1 MISPTDRPAS
11 AWHTLALCAL
21 AAGAV
26 MALLLVVARTPLFSS
41 LIAQTAFERALV
53 LHVTLISVL
62 WLAAMSA
69 GLWGAG
75 SRTARLA
82 MAGAA
87 LMVTAGLGG
96 LGTPVLVD
104 YLPYLDHGLFMLGA
118 GLFTVALTAA
128 AITAPSSLATPWE
141 LALTFMRLPLLAGVT
156 EVLVRLAMGDTPA
169 SALWGGGHAL
179 QIAWTVLLLG
189 LWSRHAP
196 RPGTGSA
203 LIAST
208 ALLCVVAPGL
218 ALSGLAD
225 ADHMHSTVMRTGLGS
240 SLFVGLIVF
249 QPWRADIATRW
260 ATALSVLGL
269 LIGGLIDGQ
278 NTTIPAHYH
287 GTVGAVSIGLIAL
300 ALPRARLAVS
310 VHGTGLALMML
321 GLLTAGS
328 SELARKQVLDAT
340 TADGLAL
347 VGSSLVGL
355 GGLVAALAVLT
366 AMGSAT
372 PLRHALARRLGT
384 T

>member
-1 MISPTDRPAS
+1 M
-11 AWHTLALCAL
+11 
-21 AAGAV
+21 
-26 MALLLVVARTPLFSS
+26 
-41 LIAQTAFERALV
+41 
-53 LHVTLISVL
+53 
-62 WLAAMSA
+62 
-69 GLWGAG
+69 
-75 SRTARLA
+75 
-82 MAGAA
+82 
-87 LMVTAGLGG
+87 
-96 LGTPVLVD
+96 
-104 YLPYLDHGLFMLGA
+104 
-118 GLFTVALTAA
+118 
-128 AITAPSSLATPWE
+128 
-141 LALTFMRLPLLAGVT
+141 
-156 EVLVRLAMGDTPA
+156 
-169 SALWGGGHAL
+169 
-179 QIAWTVLLLG
+179 
-189 LWSRHAP
+189 
-196 RPGTGSA
+196 
-203 LIAST
+203 
-208 ALLCVVAPGL
+208 VAPGL

-240 SLFVGLIVF
+240 SLSVGLIVF
-249 QPWRADIATRW
+249 QPWRADLATRW

-328 SELARKQVLDAT
+328 SDLARKQVLDAS

-347 VGSSLVGL
+347 LGSSLVGI

-366 AMGSAT
+366 AMGSAA